1 MSNKSNRKTLA
12 LAAGAALVTSLA
24 STSAVNAAENPFAMT
39 QLPGG
44 YMVADSH
51 MEGKCGEGKCGG
63 AKKEGEGKC
72 GEGKCGGAAKS
83 AEEGKCGEGKCG
95 GAKKEGEGKCGE
107 GKCGG
112 KK

>member
-1 MSNKSNRKTLA
+1 MSEKSNRKTLA
-12 LAAGAALVTSLA
+12 IAAGAALVTSLA

-72 GEGKCGGAAKS
+72 GEGKCGGAKTEGAKT

-95 GAKKEGEGKCGE
+95 EGMKKEAEEKH
-107 GKCGG
+107 
-112 KK
+112 

>member
-1 MSNKSNRKTLA
+1 MSDKTNRKSLA
-12 LAAGAALVTSLA
+12 IAAGAALVTSLA
-24 STSAVNAAENPFAMT
+24 STSAVNAAENPFAMS

-72 GEGKCGGAAKS
+72 GEGKCGGAKTEGAKT

-95 GAKKEGEGKCGE
+95 EGMKKEAEEKH
-107 GKCGG
+107 
-112 KK
+112 

>member
-1 MSNKSNRKTLA
+1 MSNKTNRKTLA
-12 LAAGAALVTSLA
+12 IAAGAALVTSLA

-72 GEGKCGGAAKS
+72 GEGKCGGAKTEGAKT

-95 GAKKEGEGKCGE
+95 EGMKKEAEEKH
-107 GKCGG
+107 
-112 KK
+112 

>member
-1 MSNKSNRKTLA
+1 MSDKTNRKSLA
-12 LAAGAALVTSLA
+12 IAAGAALVTSLA

-72 GEGKCGGAAKS
+72 GEGKCGGAKTEGAKT

-95 GAKKEGEGKCGE
+95 EGMKKEAEEKH
-107 GKCGG
+107 
-112 KK
+112 

>member
-1 MSNKSNRKTLA
+1 MSDKTNRKSLA
-12 LAAGAALVTSLA
+12 IAAGAALVTSLA

-72 GEGKCGGAAKS
+72 GEGKCGGAKTEGAETS
-83 AEEGKCGEGKCG
+83 EEGTCGEGKCG
-95 GAKKEGEGKCGE
+95 VGMKKEAEEKH
-107 GKCGG
+107 
-112 KK
+112 

>member
-1 MSNKSNRKTLA
+1 MSNSNTRKPLA
-12 LAAGAALVTSLA
+12 IAAGAALVTSLA
-24 STSAVNAAENPFAMT
+24 SASAVNAAENPFAIT
-39 QLPGG
+39 ELPGG

-63 AKKEGEGKC
+63 DKKEGEGKC

-83 AEEGKCGEGKCG
+83 AEEGKCG

-112 KK
+112 AK

>member
-1 MSNKSNRKTLA
+1 MSNKTNRKTLA
-12 LAAGAALVTSLA
+12 IAAGAALVTSLA

-44 YMVADSH
+44 YMVVDAH
-51 MEGKCGEGKCGG
+51 MEGKCGEGKCG

-95 GAKKEGEGKCGE
+95 GAKKEGEGKGGE

-112 KK
+112 SK

>member
-1 MSNKSNRKTLA
+1 MSDKSTRKTLA
-12 LAAGAALVTSLA
+12 IAAGAALVTSLA

-44 YMVADSH
+44 YMVASGH
-51 MEGKCGEGKCGG
+51 MEGKCGEGKCG

-72 GEGKCGGAAKS
+72 GEGKCGGAKTEGAKT

-95 GAKKEGEGKCGE
+95 GAKKEGEGKCG
-107 GKCGG
+107 GAK
-112 KK
+112 

>member
-1 MSNKSNRKTLA
+1 MSNSNTRKPLA
-12 LAAGAALVTSLA
+12 IAAGAALVTSLA
-24 STSAVNAAENPFAMT
+24 SASAVNAAENPFAMT

-44 YMVADSH
+44 YMVADAH
-51 MEGKCGEGKCGG
+51 MEGKCGEGKCG

-112 KK
+112 AK

>member
-1 MSNKSNRKTLA
+1 MSDKTNRKSLA
-12 LAAGAALVTSLA
+12 IAAGAALVTSLA

-51 MEGKCGEGKCGG
+51 MEGKCGEGKRGG

-72 GEGKCGGAAKS
+72 GEGKCGGAKTEGAKT

-95 GAKKEGEGKCGE
+95 EGMKKEAEEKH
-107 GKCGG
+107 
-112 KK
+112 